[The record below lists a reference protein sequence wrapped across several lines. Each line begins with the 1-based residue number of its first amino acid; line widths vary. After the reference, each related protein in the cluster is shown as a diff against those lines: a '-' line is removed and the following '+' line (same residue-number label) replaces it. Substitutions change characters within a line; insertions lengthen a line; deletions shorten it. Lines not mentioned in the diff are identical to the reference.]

1 MCVRPRGAHAS
12 KIARGNEKTPSREP
26 SAELVNLGFNFL
38 VTARVSKHE
47 SDLRMLGT
55 RERRGRDLPQK
66 TDNRS
71 TRLFTS
77 PRAAYPLPRP
87 SRFLTAGARMAAAA
101 DAASAVDALDRL
113 VRVVRADAD
122 GRHQLAVRAAFVGA
136 LARSH
141 PEVVREPG
149 VKRSWTPAA
158 LAALAA
164 ATTSLLQSKHELHC
178 VVGVDDF
185 AVNVSYKKKSLVYL
199 RADIK
204 PALRVLTYAS
214 LPAAAESGEA
224 NRGAHVREDDHTT
237 TQTTTPD
244 VTNTRSGA
252 SVFPASLLQSAS
264 SAAYVAA
271 RAALDDASVRVND
284 KTVSATVSESPASS
298 AGNKKKEKEEKE
310 RRAVALSHA
319 LRLSLQASFPDA
331 HWHVAHDWRSNPLG
345 VAPAASTTRA
355 LEIAKDDFVYV
366 AWRHASRP
374 QNRFFNL
381 FKLVAADRDTLT
393 LARRSF
399 LVVVLAYAMWFN
411 SMCDPDGSAKTIRE
425 KQSRSFG
432 DAPRRDAEDP
442 LTATLCAAAPRAA
455 PLALVALTLMGG
467 NYAMGLARRVAAH
480 AAGRSARKSK
490 KA

>member
-1 MCVRPRGAHAS
+1 
-12 KIARGNEKTPSREP
+12 
-26 SAELVNLGFNFL
+26 
-38 VTARVSKHE
+38 
-47 SDLRMLGT
+47 
-55 RERRGRDLPQK
+55 
-66 TDNRS
+66 
-71 TRLFTS
+71 
-77 PRAAYPLPRP
+77 
-87 SRFLTAGARMAAAA
+87 MAAST
-101 DAASAVDALDRL
+101 DAASAVEALDRL

-214 LPAAAESGEA
+214 LPAAESREA
-224 NRGAHVREDDHTT
+224 NRGAHVCEDDETT
-237 TQTTTPD
+237 TTTTTPD
-244 VTNTRSGA
+244 VTNTRSGP

-271 RAALDDASVRVND
+271 RAALDDAAAGLND
-284 KTVSATVSESPASS
+284 ATVS
-298 AGNKKKEKEEKE
+298 KKEEKE

-319 LRLSLQASFPDA
+319 LRSSLQASFPDA

-345 VAPAASTTRA
+345 VAPATSTTRA
-355 LEIAKDDFVYV
+355 LEITKDDFVYV

-374 QNRFFNL
+374 PGFFNAL
-381 FKLVAADRDTLT
+381 GLVAADRDTLT

-425 KQSRSFG
+425 KQKQQSWSLR
-432 DAPRRDAEDP
+432 DAPLRSAEDP

-455 PLALVALTLMGG
+455 PFALVALTLMGG

-480 AAGRSARKSK
+480 AAGRNARKSK

>member
-1 MCVRPRGAHAS
+1 
-12 KIARGNEKTPSREP
+12 
-26 SAELVNLGFNFL
+26 
-38 VTARVSKHE
+38 
-47 SDLRMLGT
+47 MLGT

-66 TDNRS
+66 TDNQS
-71 TRLFTS
+71 VDERLHV
-77 PRAAYPLPRP
+77 AARRVPPP
-87 SRFLTAGARMAAAA
+87 AESRFRTADARMVAAA

-141 PEVVREPG
+141 PEVVRAPG
-149 VKRSWTPAA
+149 DKRSWTPAA

-164 ATTSLLQSKHELHC
+164 ATTSLLESKHELHC

-185 AVNVSYKKKSLVYL
+185 AMNVSYKKKSLVYL
-199 RADIK
+199 RAELA

-214 LPAAAESGEA
+214 LPAASGEA
-224 NRGAHVREDDHTT
+224 NRGAHVREEDVTT
-237 TQTTTPD
+237 TATETHEKEKD
-244 VTNTRSGA
+244 VTNTSSVA
-252 SVFPASLLQSAS
+252 VFPDRLLQSAGKAS
-264 SAAYVAA
+264 AA
-271 RAALDDASVRVND
+271 RAAALNALDAAAARLASNDATDASD
-284 KTVSATVSESPASS
+284 
-298 AGNKKKEKEEKE
+298 KKKQKEEKE

-319 LRLSLQASFPDA
+319 LRLSLHASFPDA
-331 HWHVAHDWRSNPLG
+331 HWHVAHDWRANPLG
-345 VAPAASTTRA
+345 VAPATSTTSA
-355 LEIAKDDFVYV
+355 VVFADDDFAFV

-374 QNRFFNL
+374 PGFFDAL
-381 FKLVAADRDTLT
+381 GLVAADRDTLT

-411 SMCDPDGSAKTIRE
+411 SMCDPDGSAKMHPNPHHE
-425 KQSRSFG
+425 SKKSFG
-432 DAPRRDAEDP
+432 DAPLRSAEDP

-455 PLALVALTLMGG
+455 PFALVALTLMGG

-480 AAGRSARKSK
+480 AAGRNGRKSK

>member
-1 MCVRPRGAHAS
+1 
-12 KIARGNEKTPSREP
+12 
-26 SAELVNLGFNFL
+26 
-38 VTARVSKHE
+38 
-47 SDLRMLGT
+47 MLGT

-214 LPAAAESGEA
+214 LPAAASGEA

-319 LRLSLQASFPDA
+319 LRLSLHLSFPDA
-331 HWHVAHDWRSNPLG
+331 HWHVAHDWRLNPLG
-345 VAPAASTTRA
+345 VAPATSTSRA
-355 LEIAKDDFVYV
+355 LEMAKDDFVYV

-374 QNRFFNL
+374 PNRFFNL
-381 FKLVAADRDTLT
+381 FKLVAADRGTLT

-432 DAPRRDAEDP
+432 DAPRRDAEDR

>member
-1 MCVRPRGAHAS
+1 
-12 KIARGNEKTPSREP
+12 
-26 SAELVNLGFNFL
+26 
-38 VTARVSKHE
+38 
-47 SDLRMLGT
+47 
-55 RERRGRDLPQK
+55 
-66 TDNRS
+66 
-71 TRLFTS
+71 
-77 PRAAYPLPRP
+77 
-87 SRFLTAGARMAAAA
+87 MAAST
-101 DAASAVDALDRL
+101 DAASAVEALDRL

-214 LPAAAESGEA
+214 LPAAESREA
-224 NRGAHVREDDHTT
+224 NRGAHVCEDATT
-237 TQTTTPD
+237 TTTTTTPD

-271 RAALDDASVRVND
+271 RAALDDAAAGLND
-284 KTVSATVSESPASS
+284 ATVS
-298 AGNKKKEKEEKE
+298 KKEEKE

-319 LRLSLQASFPDA
+319 LRSSLQASFPDA

-345 VAPAASTTRA
+345 VAPATSTSRA

-374 QNRFFNL
+374 PGFFNL
-381 FKLVAADRDTLT
+381 FKLVAADRGTLT

-411 SMCDPDGSAKTIRE
+411 SMCDPDGSAKMSEKE
-425 KQSRSFG
+425 KQQRWSLR
-432 DAPRRDAEDP
+432 DAPLRSAEDP

-455 PLALVALTLMGG
+455 PFALVALTLMGG

-480 AAGRSARKSK
+480 AAGRQSARKR
-490 KA
+490 KAA

>member
-1 MCVRPRGAHAS
+1 MV
-12 KIARGNEKTPSREP
+12 
-26 SAELVNLGFNFL
+26 
-38 VTARVSKHE
+38 
-47 SDLRMLGT
+47 
-55 RERRGRDLPQK
+55 
-66 TDNRS
+66 
-71 TRLFTS
+71 
-77 PRAAYPLPRP
+77 
-87 SRFLTAGARMAAAA
+87 AAA

-141 PEVVREPG
+141 PEVVRAPG
-149 VKRSWTPAA
+149 GKRSWTPAA

-164 ATTSLLQSKHELHC
+164 ATTSLLESKHELHC

-185 AVNVSYKKKSLVYL
+185 AMNVSYKKKSLVYL
-199 RADIK
+199 RAELA

-214 LPAAAESGEA
+214 LPAASGEA
-224 NRGAHVREDDHTT
+224 NRGAHVREDDETT
-237 TQTTTPD
+237 TATETHEKEKD
-244 VTNTRSGA
+244 VTNTSSVA
-252 SVFPASLLQSAS
+252 VFPDRLLQSAGKAS
-264 SAAYVAA
+264 AA
-271 RAALDDASVRVND
+271 RAAALNALDDAAARLASND
-284 KTVSATVSESPASS
+284 ATDASD
-298 AGNKKKEKEEKE
+298 KKKQKEEKE

-331 HWHVAHDWRSNPLG
+331 HWHVAHDWRANPLG
-345 VAPAASTTRA
+345 VAPATSTTSA
-355 LEIAKDDFVYV
+355 VVFADDDFAFV

-374 QNRFFNL
+374 PGFFDAL
-381 FKLVAADRDTLT
+381 GLVAADRDTLT

-411 SMCDPDGSAKTIRE
+411 SMCDPDGSAKMHPNPHHE
-425 KQSRSFG
+425 SKKSFG
-432 DAPRRDAEDP
+432 DAPLRSAEDP

-455 PLALVALTLMGG
+455 PFALVALTLMGG

-480 AAGRSARKSK
+480 AAGRNGRKSK

>member
-1 MCVRPRGAHAS
+1 
-12 KIARGNEKTPSREP
+12 
-26 SAELVNLGFNFL
+26 
-38 VTARVSKHE
+38 
-47 SDLRMLGT
+47 LRMLGT
-55 RERRGRDLPQK
+55 HERRGRDLPQK

-71 TRLFTS
+71 TRVFTS

-87 SRFLTAGARMAAAA
+87 SRFLTADARMAAAA

-141 PEVVREPG
+141 PEVVREPHG
-149 VKRSWTPAA
+149 KRSWTPAA

-214 LPAAAESGEA
+214 LPAAESREA
-224 NRGAHVREDDHTT
+224 NRGAHVCEDDETT
-237 TQTTTPD
+237 TTTTTPD
-244 VTNTRSGA
+244 VTNTRSGP

-271 RAALDDASVRVND
+271 RAALDDAAAGLND
-284 KTVSATVSESPASS
+284 AAVSATVSESPASS
-298 AGNKKKEKEEKE
+298 ALKKKEKEEKE

-319 LRLSLQASFPDA
+319 LRSSLQASFPDA

-345 VAPAASTTRA
+345 VAPATSTTRA
-355 LEIAKDDFVYV
+355 LEITKDDFVYV

-374 QNRFFNL
+374 PGFFNAL
-381 FKLVAADRDTLT
+381 GLVAADRDTLT

-411 SMCDPDGSAKTIRE
+411 SMCDPDGSAKMSEKE
-425 KQSRSFG
+425 KQQRWSLR
-432 DAPRRDAEDP
+432 DAPLRSAEDP

-455 PLALVALTLMGG
+455 PFALVALTLMGG

-480 AAGRSARKSK
+480 AAGRNARKSK

>member
-1 MCVRPRGAHAS
+1 
-12 KIARGNEKTPSREP
+12 
-26 SAELVNLGFNFL
+26 
-38 VTARVSKHE
+38 
-47 SDLRMLGT
+47 MLGT

-71 TRLFTS
+71 TRVFTS

-87 SRFLTAGARMAAAA
+87 SRFLTADARMAAAA

-214 LPAAAESGEA
+214 LPAAESREA
-224 NRGAHVREDDHTT
+224 NRGAHVREDEETT
-237 TQTTTPD
+237 TTKNTHD
-244 VTNTRSGA
+244 VTNTNVGA
-252 SVFPASLLQSAS
+252 SVFPASLLTSAS

-271 RAALDDASVRVND
+271 RAALDDAAAGLND
-284 KTVSATVSESPASS
+284 ATVS
-298 AGNKKKEKEEKE
+298 KKEEKE

-345 VAPAASTTRA
+345 VAPATSTTRA

-374 QNRFFNL
+374 PGLFNL

-411 SMCDPDGSAKTIRE
+411 TMCDPDGSAKTIRE
-425 KQSRSFG
+425 KQQRWSFG
-432 DAPRRDAEDP
+432 DAPLRSAEDP

-455 PLALVALTLMGG
+455 PFALVALTLMGG

-480 AAGRSARKSK
+480 AAGRNARKSK

>member
-1 MCVRPRGAHAS
+1 
-12 KIARGNEKTPSREP
+12 
-26 SAELVNLGFNFL
+26 
-38 VTARVSKHE
+38 
-47 SDLRMLGT
+47 MLGT
-55 RERRGRDLPQK
+55 HERRGRDLPQK

-71 TRLFTS
+71 TRVFTS

-87 SRFLTAGARMAAAA
+87 SRFLTADARMAAAA

-214 LPAAAESGEA
+214 LPAAESREA
-224 NRGAHVREDDHTT
+224 NRGAHVREDATT
-237 TQTTTPD
+237 TTTTTTPD
-244 VTNTRSGA
+244 VTNTRSGP

-271 RAALDDASVRVND
+271 RAALDDAAAGLND
-284 KTVSATVSESPASS
+284 ATVS
-298 AGNKKKEKEEKE
+298 KKEEKE

-319 LRLSLQASFPDA
+319 LRSSLQASFPDA

-345 VAPAASTTRA
+345 VAPATSTRNA
-355 LEIAKDDFVYV
+355 LEITKDDFVYV

-374 QNRFFNL
+374 PGFFNL
-381 FKLVAADRDTLT
+381 FKLVAADRGTLT

-425 KQSRSFG
+425 KQKQSWSLR
-432 DAPRRDAEDP
+432 DAPLRSAEDP

-455 PLALVALTLMGG
+455 PFALVALTLMGG

-480 AAGRSARKSK
+480 AAGRNARKSK
-490 KA
+490 EA

>member
-214 LPAAAESGEA
+214 LPAAASGEA
-224 NRGAHVREDDHTT
+224 NRGAHVREDDDTT
-237 TQTTTPD
+237 TTTTTPD

-252 SVFPASLLQSAS
+252 SVFPASLLTSAS

-271 RAALDDASVRVND
+271 RAALDDAAAGVND
-284 KTVSATVSESPASS
+284 ATVSESPASS
-298 AGNKKKEKEEKE
+298 AGNKKKEEKE

-331 HWHVAHDWRSNPLG
+331 HWHVAHDWRLNPLG
-345 VAPAASTTRA
+345 VAPATSTTRA

-374 QNRFFNL
+374 PGFFNL
-381 FKLVAADRDTLT
+381 FKLVAADRGTLT

-411 SMCDPDGSAKTIRE
+411 SMCDPDGSAKMSE
-425 KQSRSFG
+425 KEKQQSRSFG
-432 DAPRRDAEDP
+432 DAPLRSAEDP

-455 PLALVALTLMGG
+455 PFALVALTLMGG

-480 AAGRSARKSK
+480 AAGRNARKSK

>member
-1 MCVRPRGAHAS
+1 
-12 KIARGNEKTPSREP
+12 
-26 SAELVNLGFNFL
+26 
-38 VTARVSKHE
+38 
-47 SDLRMLGT
+47 MLGT
-55 RERRGRDLPQK
+55 HERRGRDLPQK

-71 TRLFTS
+71 TRVFTS

-87 SRFLTAGARMAAAA
+87 SRFLTADARMAAAA

-214 LPAAAESGEA
+214 LPAAESREA
-224 NRGAHVREDDHTT
+224 NRGAHVCEDDETT
-237 TQTTTPD
+237 TTTTTPD
-244 VTNTRSGA
+244 VTNTRSGP

-271 RAALDDASVRVND
+271 RAALDDAAAGLND
-284 KTVSATVSESPASS
+284 ATVS
-298 AGNKKKEKEEKE
+298 KKEEKE

-319 LRLSLQASFPDA
+319 LRSSLQASFPDA

-345 VAPAASTTRA
+345 VAPATSTTRA
-355 LEIAKDDFVYV
+355 LEITKDDFVYV

-374 QNRFFNL
+374 PGFFNAL
-381 FKLVAADRDTLT
+381 GLVAADRDTLT

-411 SMCDPDGSAKTIRE
+411 SMCDPDGSAKMSEKE
-425 KQSRSFG
+425 KQQRWSLR
-432 DAPRRDAEDP
+432 DAPLRSAEDP

-455 PLALVALTLMGG
+455 PFALVALTLMGG

-480 AAGRSARKSK
+480 AAGRNARKSK

>member
-1 MCVRPRGAHAS
+1 
-12 KIARGNEKTPSREP
+12 
-26 SAELVNLGFNFL
+26 
-38 VTARVSKHE
+38 
-47 SDLRMLGT
+47 
-55 RERRGRDLPQK
+55 
-66 TDNRS
+66 
-71 TRLFTS
+71 
-77 PRAAYPLPRP
+77 
-87 SRFLTAGARMAAAA
+87 MAAAA

-214 LPAAAESGEA
+214 LPAAESREA
-224 NRGAHVREDDHTT
+224 NRGAHVCEDATT
-237 TQTTTPD
+237 TTTTTTPD

-271 RAALDDASVRVND
+271 RAALDDAAAGLND
-284 KTVSATVSESPASS
+284 ATVS
-298 AGNKKKEKEEKE
+298 KKEEKE

-319 LRLSLQASFPDA
+319 LRSSLQASFPDA

-345 VAPAASTTRA
+345 VAPATSTTRA
-355 LEIAKDDFVYV
+355 LEITKDDFVYV

-374 QNRFFNL
+374 PGFFNAL
-381 FKLVAADRDTLT
+381 GLVAADRDTLT

-411 SMCDPDGSAKTIRE
+411 SMCDPDGSAKMSEKE
-425 KQSRSFG
+425 KQQRWSLR
-432 DAPRRDAEDP
+432 DAPLRSAEDP

-455 PLALVALTLMGG
+455 PFALVALTLMGG

-480 AAGRSARKSK
+480 AAGRNARKSK

>member
-1 MCVRPRGAHAS
+1 
-12 KIARGNEKTPSREP
+12 
-26 SAELVNLGFNFL
+26 
-38 VTARVSKHE
+38 
-47 SDLRMLGT
+47 MLGT
-55 RERRGRDLPQK
+55 HERRGRDLPQK

-71 TRLFTS
+71 TRVFTS

-87 SRFLTAGARMAAAA
+87 SRFLTADARMAAAA

-214 LPAAAESGEA
+214 LPAAESREA
-224 NRGAHVREDDHTT
+224 NRGAHVCEDATT
-237 TQTTTPD
+237 TTTTTTPD

-271 RAALDDASVRVND
+271 RAALDDAAAGLND
-284 KTVSATVSESPASS
+284 ATVS
-298 AGNKKKEKEEKE
+298 KKEEKE

-319 LRLSLQASFPDA
+319 LRSSLQASFPDA

-345 VAPAASTTRA
+345 VAPATSTSRA

-374 QNRFFNL
+374 PGFFNL

-411 SMCDPDGSAKTIRE
+411 SMCDPDGSAKMSEKE
-425 KQSRSFG
+425 KQQRWSLR
-432 DAPRRDAEDP
+432 DAPLRSAEDP

-455 PLALVALTLMGG
+455 PFALVALTLMGG

-480 AAGRSARKSK
+480 AAGRNARKSK

>member
-1 MCVRPRGAHAS
+1 
-12 KIARGNEKTPSREP
+12 
-26 SAELVNLGFNFL
+26 
-38 VTARVSKHE
+38 
-47 SDLRMLGT
+47 MLGT
-55 RERRGRDLPQK
+55 HERRGRDLPQK

-71 TRLFTS
+71 TRVFTS

-87 SRFLTAGARMAAAA
+87 SRFLTADARMAAAA

-214 LPAAAESGEA
+214 LPAAESREA
-224 NRGAHVREDDHTT
+224 NRGAHVCEDDETT
-237 TQTTTPD
+237 TTTTTPD
-244 VTNTRSGA
+244 VTNTRSGP

-271 RAALDDASVRVND
+271 RAALDDAAAGLND
-284 KTVSATVSESPASS
+284 ATVS
-298 AGNKKKEKEEKE
+298 KKEEKE

-319 LRLSLQASFPDA
+319 LRSSLQASFPDA

-345 VAPAASTTRA
+345 VAPATSTSRA
-355 LEIAKDDFVYV
+355 LEITKDDFVYV

-374 QNRFFNL
+374 PGFFNV
-381 FKLVAADRDTLT
+381 FKLVAADRGTLT

-411 SMCDPDGSAKTIRE
+411 SMCDPDGSAKMSEKE
-425 KQSRSFG
+425 KQQSWSLR
-432 DAPRRDAEDP
+432 DAPLRSAEDP

-455 PLALVALTLMGG
+455 PFALVALTLMGG

-480 AAGRSARKSK
+480 AAGRNARKSK

>member
-1 MCVRPRGAHAS
+1 
-12 KIARGNEKTPSREP
+12 
-26 SAELVNLGFNFL
+26 
-38 VTARVSKHE
+38 
-47 SDLRMLGT
+47 MLGT
-55 RERRGRDLPQK
+55 HERRGRDLPQK

-71 TRLFTS
+71 TRVFTS

-87 SRFLTAGARMAAAA
+87 SRFLTADARMAAAA

-214 LPAAAESGEA
+214 LPAAESREA
-224 NRGAHVREDDHTT
+224 NRGAHVCEDDETT
-237 TQTTTPD
+237 TTTTTPD
-244 VTNTRSGA
+244 VTNTRSGP

-271 RAALDDASVRVND
+271 RAALDDAAAGLND
-284 KTVSATVSESPASS
+284 ATVS
-298 AGNKKKEKEEKE
+298 KKEEKE

-319 LRLSLQASFPDA
+319 LRSSLQASFPDA

-345 VAPAASTTRA
+345 VAPATSTSRA

-366 AWRHASRP
+366 AWRHASSP
-374 QNRFFNL
+374 PGFFNL

-411 SMCDPDGSAKTIRE
+411 SMCDPDGSAKMSEKE
-425 KQSRSFG
+425 KQQRWSLR
-432 DAPRRDAEDP
+432 DAPLRSAEDP

-455 PLALVALTLMGG
+455 PFALVALTLMGG

-480 AAGRSARKSK
+480 AAGRNARKSK
-490 KA
+490 TA

>member
-1 MCVRPRGAHAS
+1 
-12 KIARGNEKTPSREP
+12 
-26 SAELVNLGFNFL
+26 
-38 VTARVSKHE
+38 
-47 SDLRMLGT
+47 LGT
-55 RERRGRDLPQK
+55 HERRGRDLPQK

-71 TRLFTS
+71 TRVFTS

-87 SRFLTAGARMAAAA
+87 SRFLTADARMAAAA

-214 LPAAAESGEA
+214 LPAAESREA
-224 NRGAHVREDDHTT
+224 NRGAHVCEDDETT
-237 TQTTTPD
+237 TTTTTPD
-244 VTNTRSGA
+244 VTNTRSGP

-264 SAAYVAA
+264 SAAYVTA
-271 RAALDDASVRVND
+271 RAALDDAAAGLND
-284 KTVSATVSESPASS
+284 ATVS
-298 AGNKKKEKEEKE
+298 KKEEKE

-319 LRLSLQASFPDA
+319 LRSSLQASFPDA

-345 VAPAASTTRA
+345 VAPATSTTRA
-355 LEIAKDDFVYV
+355 LEITKDDFVYV

-374 QNRFFNL
+374 PGFFNAL
-381 FKLVAADRDTLT
+381 GLVAADRDTLT

-411 SMCDPDGSAKTIRE
+411 SMCDPDGSAKMSEKE
-425 KQSRSFG
+425 KQQRWSLR
-432 DAPRRDAEDP
+432 DAPLRSAEDP

-455 PLALVALTLMGG
+455 PFALVALTLMGG

-480 AAGRSARKSK
+480 AAGRNARKSK

>member
-1 MCVRPRGAHAS
+1 
-12 KIARGNEKTPSREP
+12 
-26 SAELVNLGFNFL
+26 
-38 VTARVSKHE
+38 
-47 SDLRMLGT
+47 
-55 RERRGRDLPQK
+55 
-66 TDNRS
+66 
-71 TRLFTS
+71 
-77 PRAAYPLPRP
+77 
-87 SRFLTAGARMAAAA
+87 MAAAA

-214 LPAAAESGEA
+214 LPAAESREA
-224 NRGAHVREDDHTT
+224 NRGAHVCEDATT
-237 TQTTTPD
+237 TTTTTTPD

-271 RAALDDASVRVND
+271 RAALDDAAAGLND
-284 KTVSATVSESPASS
+284 ATVS
-298 AGNKKKEKEEKE
+298 KKEEKE

-319 LRLSLQASFPDA
+319 LRSSLQASFPDA

-345 VAPAASTTRA
+345 VAPATSTTRA
-355 LEIAKDDFVYV
+355 LEITKDDFVYV

-374 QNRFFNL
+374 PGFFNAL
-381 FKLVAADRDTLT
+381 GLVAADRDTLT

-411 SMCDPDGSAKTIRE
+411 SMCDPDGSAKTFRE
-425 KQSRSFG
+425 KEKQQSWSLR
-432 DAPRRDAEDP
+432 DAPLRSAEDP

-455 PLALVALTLMGG
+455 PFALVALTLMGG

-480 AAGRSARKSK
+480 AAGRNARKSK

>member
-1 MCVRPRGAHAS
+1 
-12 KIARGNEKTPSREP
+12 
-26 SAELVNLGFNFL
+26 
-38 VTARVSKHE
+38 
-47 SDLRMLGT
+47 MLGT

-71 TRLFTS
+71 TRVFTS

-87 SRFLTAGARMAAAA
+87 SRFLTADARMAAAA

-214 LPAAAESGEA
+214 LPAAESREA
-224 NRGAHVREDDHTT
+224 NRGAHVREDATT
-237 TQTTTPD
+237 TTTTTTPD

-271 RAALDDASVRVND
+271 RAALDDAAAGVND
-284 KTVSATVSESPASS
+284 ATVSATVS
-298 AGNKKKEKEEKE
+298 KKKEEKE

-319 LRLSLQASFPDA
+319 LRSSLQASFPDA

-345 VAPAASTTRA
+345 VAPATSTSRA

-374 QNRFFNL
+374 PGFFNL

-425 KQSRSFG
+425 KQKQQSWSLR
-432 DAPRRDAEDP
+432 DAPLRSAEDP

-455 PLALVALTLMGG
+455 PFALVALTLMGG

-480 AAGRSARKSK
+480 AAGRNARKSK

>member
-38 VTARVSKHE
+38 VDARVSKHE
-47 SDLRMLGT
+47 SDLRLLGT
-55 RERRGRDLPQK
+55 HERRGRDLPQK

-71 TRLFTS
+71 TRVFTS

-87 SRFLTAGARMAAAA
+87 SRFLTADARMAAAA

-214 LPAAAESGEA
+214 LPAAESREA
-224 NRGAHVREDDHTT
+224 NRGAHVREDATT
-237 TQTTTPD
+237 TTTTTTPD

-271 RAALDDASVRVND
+271 RAALDDAAAGLSD
-284 KTVSATVSESPASS
+284 ATVSATVS
-298 AGNKKKEKEEKE
+298 KKKEEKE

-345 VAPAASTTRA
+345 VAPATSTTRA

-374 QNRFFNL
+374 PGLFNL

-425 KQSRSFG
+425 KQKQSWSFG
-432 DAPRRDAEDP
+432 DAPLRSAEDP

-455 PLALVALTLMGG
+455 PFALVALTLMGG

-480 AAGRSARKSK
+480 AAGRNARKSK

>member
-1 MCVRPRGAHAS
+1 MV
-12 KIARGNEKTPSREP
+12 
-26 SAELVNLGFNFL
+26 
-38 VTARVSKHE
+38 
-47 SDLRMLGT
+47 
-55 RERRGRDLPQK
+55 
-66 TDNRS
+66 
-71 TRLFTS
+71 
-77 PRAAYPLPRP
+77 
-87 SRFLTAGARMAAAA
+87 AAA

-141 PEVVREPG
+141 PEVVRAPG
-149 VKRSWTPAA
+149 GKRSWTPAA

-164 ATTSLLQSKHELHC
+164 ATTSLLESKHELHC

-185 AVNVSYKKKSLVYL
+185 AMNVSYKKKSLVYL
-199 RADIK
+199 RAELA

-214 LPAAAESGEA
+214 LPAASGEA
-224 NRGAHVREDDHTT
+224 NRGAHVREEDETT
-237 TQTTTPD
+237 TATETHEKEKD
-244 VTNTRSGA
+244 VTNTSSVA
-252 SVFPASLLQSAS
+252 VFPDRLLQSAS
-264 SAAYVAA
+264 KASAA
-271 RAALDDASVRVND
+271 RAAALNALDDAAARLASNERL
-284 KTVSATVSESPASS
+284 ATDASD
-298 AGNKKKEKEEKE
+298 KKKQKEEKE

-331 HWHVAHDWRSNPLG
+331 HWHVAHDWRVNPLG
-345 VAPAASTTRA
+345 VAPATSTTSA
-355 LEIAKDDFVYV
+355 VTFADDDFAFV

-374 QNRFFNL
+374 PGFFDAL
-381 FKLVAADRDTLT
+381 GLVAADRDTLT

-411 SMCDPDGSAKTIRE
+411 SMCDPDGSAKILV
-425 KQSRSFG
+425 KKAFG
-432 DAPRRDAEDP
+432 DAPPRSAEDP

-455 PLALVALTLMGG
+455 PFALVALTLMGG

-480 AAGRSARKSK
+480 AAGRNGRKSK